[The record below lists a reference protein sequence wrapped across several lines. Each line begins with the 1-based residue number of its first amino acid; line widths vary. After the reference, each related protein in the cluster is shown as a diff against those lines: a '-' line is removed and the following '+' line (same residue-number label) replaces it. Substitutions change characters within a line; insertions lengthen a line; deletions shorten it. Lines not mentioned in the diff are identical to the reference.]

1 MRDAKKR
8 PDTCIKG
15 MARCRASGV
24 QVQRRHAVLLICKYQ
39 SVARLSRPANPA
51 GWALTTFLILLRN
64 QNDE

>member
-1 MRDAKKR
+1 MHQGNGTVPSLTA
-8 PDTCIKG
+8 
-15 MARCRASGV
+15 GV